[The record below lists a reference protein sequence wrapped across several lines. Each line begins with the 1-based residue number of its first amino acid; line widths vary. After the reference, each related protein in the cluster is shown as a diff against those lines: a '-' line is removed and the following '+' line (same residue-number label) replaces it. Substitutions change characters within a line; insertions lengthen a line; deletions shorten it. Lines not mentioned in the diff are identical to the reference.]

1 MLRTLSQTTKE
12 IPVNSE
18 VERKST
24 SSTVEKE
31 RTLPTHQRM
40 RENFPQNKS
49 KNAIFSESLKDE
61 GKRVTLS
68 AEINSDDAISTENTR
83 KGRKT

>member
-1 MLRTLSQTTKE
+1 
-12 IPVNSE
+12 
-18 VERKST
+18 
-24 SSTVEKE
+24 
-31 RTLPTHQRM
+31 M
-40 RENFPQNKS
+40 RANFPQNKS
-49 KNAIFSESLKDE
+49 KHAIFSESSKDE